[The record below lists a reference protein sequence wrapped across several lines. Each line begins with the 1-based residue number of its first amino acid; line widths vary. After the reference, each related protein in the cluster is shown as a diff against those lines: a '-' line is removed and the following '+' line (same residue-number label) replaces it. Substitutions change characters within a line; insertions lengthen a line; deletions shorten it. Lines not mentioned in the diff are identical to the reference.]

1 MAGLWGEAA
10 PGAKPSPRSADM
22 LVMNERREQRIEANQ
37 SVRIT
42 ILGEPEAQLPALIKN
57 VSVRGV
63 GLELRC
69 RIAAGAA
76 VKIELKDAMLLG
88 EVIFCREDA
97 ESYYAGVELEHAL
110 FGLTELQLALD
121 GFPDSLSGPEQAHA
135 VVERRYQN

>member
-1 MAGLWGEAA
+1 
-10 PGAKPSPRSADM
+10 M
-22 LVMNERREQRIEANQ
+22 LVMNERREERIEANQ

-42 ILGEPEAQLPALIKN
+42 ILGEPEVQLAGRIKN

-63 GLELRC
+63 GLELRR

-76 VKIELKDAMLLG
+76 IKIELKDALLLG

-110 FGLTELQLALD
+110 FGLTELQRALD
-121 GFPDSLSGPEQAHA
+121 GFSDSFSGPEQAQT
-135 VVERRYQN
+135 VIERRYQN